1 MDTSDAERG
10 LARIEQG
17 AKKMATS
24 AGKAAAEAGKAIDSI
39 GNGAGDSAQ
48 KFTRAESQIR
58 REIEKSTLAL
68 KTMGQAAS
76 KRIETTIDFK
86 GLDRAKFE
94 PYLAQLREAERLQ
107 DQVSRSMGNMGASAE
122 GAKDSFLALARTG
135 VAAFLGSQV
144 VQGAKRAASALYE
157 ASAAGERLRTTLD
170 FATGNSAREM
180 TYLTDLAAR
189 YGLRLNDT
197 AKAYASFAAAAR
209 GTALEG
215 QKTRDVFESIS
226 KASAVMGLTSEQ
238 SAGALLALQQ
248 MVSKGTVQAEE
259 LRGQLGERLPGAFQ
273 VAAKAM
279 GVTTQELGKMLEQG
293 QVVADDFLPKFAAA
307 LNEHIG
313 DASERAADR
322 LDAAVNRLDNA
333 WEMLK
338 RNIGDSGV
346 SAAMSR
352 EMSALGG
359 DITAVSDAISQA
371 TRDGDASFLALAKG
385 AGVAAGRSGLGA
397 LALSA
402 NTLNSVIN
410 GLTGGVLGLRTDIN
424 LLPAAFMTSAAQA
437 DALAVDIA
445 AAEKELVR
453 LKELDTMPMN
463 GNYFR
468 DGIAKTQAWIDKL
481 KEARRELLGLS
492 GESAGRE
499 TYSVGSGDAA
509 LARAKRAIYDQ
520 QVAARD
526 ALLEKYA
533 TPQEK
538 LNEAIASAKASLGD
552 LYSPEIERRITEH
565 FIKPTKSAA
574 KSAKEARDEFG
585 ELMNRLSSKDA
596 GLSPNFNKELDTLYK
611 GYQQGRIG
619 VDEYR
624 DAVEKLIQTQ
634 PFAIDALRE
643 QAAAEREAQKARE
656 QLVQAQE
663 RSAANVEQQVQKLR
677 DEEEALAISAAMNIS
692 LAQALETV
700 AMARL
705 EEAKAKEIAKGK
717 DADQAVIAAIEKEIA
732 ARKELATLMAKKEV
746 RDANKKAAEDA
757 AKEWERTSNEI
768 SQALTDALMRG
779 FEEGK
784 SFGENFADSLGNSIK
799 TAVARALQQALA
811 KNISAMFGGQGG
823 FNWSSLFSGNNWAS
837 TIGSALG
844 YGSTAGAG
852 AGTLTYANAVG
863 AMGGDSLGA
872 LAAANNQWAGV
883 AASASEAAAASQSA
897 ASASSAAA
905 GAWASWAAVA
915 LATSSNMYKAGWNK
929 DAMTEGAIAT
939 HRFGRFSST
948 TGQSQYTSTGLLSE
962 TANVITE
969 KINMGILKA
978 VGVSDKWAQILSG
991 VPLTAGLWGRKLKG
1005 YGYDVDIAGG
1015 AVDVGGYEYH
1025 KGGLFRSNKT
1035 IEFDVDSRDAEEL
1048 RRQVEAVRD
1057 SSAAMA
1063 KALGYSDE
1071 AIDSF
1076 TGNLRINFKGA
1087 ETAEEQAERY
1097 NDALADLNRQMINAA
1112 TGANYTKEQFDAM
1125 MSGIQEDMAAVG
1137 ISAEGIADI
1146 IVQGMMGKLSQQ
1158 EVGDALADMMVGG
1171 IYESIASNYA
1181 GQIAQA
1187 FTGQILT
1194 PIFTA
1199 IAAGVPLS
1207 QAISQQAIS
1216 NVVATAQS
1224 AAAAMNAIF
1233 SNAEF
1238 QAAIAGIQQAIGG
1251 VAGAVTKVKIPSFGS
1266 ARTSASNAAAQK
1278 AQQQAQERYNLETK
1292 LLQLLGKTDILRQR
1306 ELASIN
1312 AANRGLQQHIWAVE
1326 DATDS
1331 VNNAM
1336 AALERAVAAE
1346 RDRLQE
1352 QLDAAMESERA
1363 LNDVFGVLRD
1373 NIRDL
1378 RGEVEYTSQIDA
1390 AAGRDL
1396 IQQAIA
1402 GTKFDADE
1410 LADAIDAVRH
1420 SIEKGN
1426 YATRF
1431 DQERAQLKLAAE
1443 LSLLS
1448 DVTESEL
1455 SAAEQQ
1461 IALLEDQLNGLD
1473 VQLDLA
1479 QQQVDALFGVDTSVK
1494 SVAAAVAALGDAM
1507 GGYSAAIAA
1516 AAAQSF
1522 STGAAPSGGS
1532 SSGSSYR
1539 VSGGGSSS
1547 KQWTAQGY
1555 WDKNPDLQREFIDKN
1570 LAASPDFNKDP
1581 NLSARDEYLRWHW
1594 NTHGQKEKRKYAR
1607 GGYYPG
1613 GLALVGEEGPELINF
1628 RQPGQVYTA
1637 MQTQNLLAGDGEVSR
1652 LLRQLIEE
1660 TRSNA
1665 AAVVKRQ
1672 VDLNKIVSRWDRDGM
1687 PEERDVTT

>member
-1 MDTSDAERG
+1 MAERTNPHAEIVVGAQDKATPVFDSIKRGAQGMATGVEQSANKAAASVGKIGDNAQPAAEKLDRSTKSIISSIQRATAQIEAGDRASGKFFETLAQQRGVNVDVLKPYLQQLDDARAKQSAASATLNAYG
-10 LARIEQG
+10 LSAKQTAAALRGVPAQITDIFVSLQGGQRPMTVLLQQGGQLKDMFGGVVPAAKALGSTVLGLVNPFTLAAAAAGGLFYAYRQG
-17 AKKMATS
+17 ASEQEAFQRSLILSGNAVGASADSLSQMAAEIDAVSRGITRGRAAEALNKIAASGDVGAASLKRYAQAALEFEQAGGGAAEEVSKAFSDLAKDPVS
-24 AGKAAAEAGKAIDSI
+24 AVLKLNESMNFLTASTYEQIKSLQDQGKELEAAKIAQESYAGAIESRIPRLEENLGSLERGWRAVKGAAAEAWDSMLGVGRAASLDEQI
-39 GNGAGDSAQ
+39 AALQTQVDAGRANPIVGSGYAATRGRAVQAQNEAALSALKEQKRLLDSAAMAE
-48 KFTRAESQIR
+48 RARAQQEKARIDWIKAGEKYLSDEVKKANAIAAARELGRKAGESEEQIR
-58 REIEKSTLAL
+58 KRIAQIEKSFEKKAGRSSTSARDSDLDAIRQ
-68 KTMGQAAS
+68 QAQEWQ
-76 KRIETTIDFK
+76 RYVE
-86 GLDRAKFE
+86 
-94 PYLAQLREAERLQ
+94 
-107 DQVSRSMGNMGASAE
+107 
-122 GAKDSFLALARTG
+122 SFN
-135 VAAFLGSQV
+135 
-144 VQGAKRAASALYE
+144 
-157 ASAAGERLRTTLD
+157 SAAISAQSGIDGLTKSQQKLVEFLQSPAYL
-170 FATGNSAREM
+170 NSSEPMRQ
-180 TYLTDLAAR
+180 
-189 YGLRLNDT
+189 
-197 AKAYASFAAAAR
+197 
-209 GTALEG
+209 TALEAAYAA
-215 QKTRDVFESIS
+215 I
-226 KASAVMGLTSEQ
+226 AIEQ
-238 SAGALLALQQ
+238 
-248 MVSKGTVQAEE
+248 QAEAE
-259 LRGQLGERLPGAFQ
+259 KE
-273 VAAKAM
+273 AAKA
-279 GVTTQELGKMLEQG
+279 
-293 QVVADDFLPKFAAA
+293 
-307 LNEHIG
+307 
-313 DASERAADR
+313 AAD
-322 LDAAVNRLDNA
+322 
-333 WEMLK
+333 
-338 RNIGDSGV
+338 
-346 SAAMSR
+346 
-352 EMSALGG
+352 
-359 DITAVSDAISQA
+359 
-371 TRDGDASFLALAKG
+371 LA
-385 AGVAAGRSGLGA
+385 
-397 LALSA
+397 
-402 NTLNSVIN
+402 
-410 GLTGGVLGLRTDIN
+410 
-424 LLPAAFMTSAAQA
+424 
-437 DALAVDIA
+437 
-445 AAEKELVR
+445 
-453 LKELDTMPMN
+453 
-463 GNYFR
+463 
-468 DGIAKTQAWIDKL
+468 
-481 KEARRELLGLS
+481 
-492 GESAGRE
+492 
-499 TYSVGSGDAA
+499 
-509 LARAKRAIYDQ
+509 
-520 QVAARD
+520 
-526 ALLEKYA
+526 
-533 TPQEK
+533 
-538 LNEAIASAKASLGD
+538 
-552 LYSPEIERRITEH
+552 
-565 FIKPTKSAA
+565 
-574 KSAKEARDEFG
+574 
-585 ELMNRLSSKDA
+585 
-596 GLSPNFNKELDTLYK
+596 
-611 GYQQGRIG
+611 
-619 VDEYR
+619 
-624 DAVEKLIQTQ
+624 
-634 PFAIDALRE
+634 
-643 QAAAEREAQKARE
+643 KARE
-656 QLVQAQE
+656 QVLQAQE
-663 RSAANVEQQVQKLR
+663 RSAATVEQQVQKLR

-692 LAQALETV
+692 MAEALEIV
-700 AMARL
+700 AVARL
-705 EEAKAKEIAKGK
+705 NEAKAKELAKGA

-732 ARKELATLMAKKEV
+732 ARKELASLMAKKEV
-746 RDANKKAAEDA
+746 REANKKAAEDA

-768 SQALTDALMRG
+768 SQALTNALMRG
-779 FEEGK
+779 FEDGK

-905 GAWASWAAVA
+905 GAWAGWAAVA
-915 LATSSNMYKAGWNK
+915 LATSGNMYKAGWNK
-929 DAMTEGAIAT
+929 DAMTEGAIAS

-948 TGQSQYTSTGLLSE
+948 TGQSQYTSTGLLAE

-978 VGVSDKWAQILSG
+978 VGTSDKWAQILSG
-991 VPLTAGLWGRKLKG
+991 VPLTAGVWGRKLKG

-1035 IEFDVDSRDAEEL
+1035 IEFDVDPRDAEEL
-1048 RRQVEAVRD
+1048 RRTVENVRD

-1063 KALGYSDE
+1063 KAMGYSDE
-1071 AIDSF
+1071 AIESF

-1087 ETAEEQAERY
+1087 ETAAEQSERY
-1097 NDALADLNRQMINAA
+1097 NEALQDLNRQMINAA

-1146 IVQGMMGKLSQQ
+1146 LVQGMMGKLSQQ
-1158 EVGDALADMMVGG
+1158 EVGDALADMIVGG

-1194 PIFTA
+1194 PMFA
-1199 IAAGVPLS
+1199 AMAAGVPLA
-1207 QAISQQAIS
+1207 QAINQQA
-1216 NVVATAQS
+1216 VEKMVATAQQ

-1238 QAAIAGIQQAIGG
+1238 QAAISGIEQAIGG

-1378 RGEVEYTSQIDA
+1378 RGEVESTSQIDA

-1402 GTKFDADE
+1402 GAKFDADE

-1448 DVTESEL
+1448 EVTESEL

-1479 QQQVDALFGVDTSVK
+1479 QQQIDALFGVDTSVK
-1494 SVAAAVAALGDAM
+1494 GVGEAVAALATAMGGYTAAVAAA
-1507 GGYSAAIAA
+1507 SAVAV
-1516 AAAQSF
+1516 
-1522 STGAAPSGGS
+1522 STGAAPSGS
-1532 SSGSSYR
+1532 VSVSGGGGG
-1539 VSGGGSSS
+1539 GGGSSS
-1547 KQWTAQGY
+1547 KQWTAAGY
-1555 WDKNPDLQREFIDKN
+1555 MSKNPDLQAYW
-1570 LAASPDFNKDP
+1570 AANGAE
-1581 NLSARDEYLRWHW
+1581 LARDRGWTAEDYALWHW
-1594 NTHGQKEKRKYAR
+1594 QNYGQKENRKFAR

-1637 MQTQNLLAGDGEVSR
+1637 MQTKNLLAGDGEVSR

-1687 PEERDVTT
+1687 PEERDVTA

>member
-1 MDTSDAERG
+1 MAERTNPHAEIVVG
-10 LARIEQG
+10 AQDKATPVFDSIKRGAQG
-17 AKKMATS
+17 MATGVEQS
-24 AGKAAAEAGKAIDSI
+24 ANRAGAAIGSIGDKAAPAAQKVDSATRSLANSMQRAEAALLAGSKGSADYFEQMIRIRGADANYLRPHLNALRLAEEANKSLVVSQREVGVAANMVRSQLLALGSAAAAAVSVKAFVSAADAVTRLQNQIRLATDGTLEAKTAFEALYGIAQRSRANFVELGSTFANISRATGELGISQAQLLKMTEAIGNAVAISGSSAQASQAALIQLSQGMASGVLRGEELNSVLEQTPRLAMAIADGLGVPIGKLREMGKEGELTAQKVINALLSQSDVLKGEVQTSVITLSQSMTTLGNSATMMAGEIDRVTGATSQMSAEVMAAAEAVDNIGRAFREADSAGKQTSIFGGAVATAFETVAVLGANVAYVIKGIGTELGGLAAQAAALATFNFNQAAAIRKEMVSDAEAARKEVDALTARILNARRLSEIAGKAD
-39 GNGAGDSAQ
+39 GLD
-48 KFTRAESQIR
+48 TRAE
-58 REIEKSTLAL
+58 
-68 KTMGQAAS
+68 
-76 KRIETTIDFK
+76 D
-86 GLDRAKFE
+86 
-94 PYLAQLREAERLQ
+94 
-107 DQVSRSMGNMGASAE
+107 
-122 GAKDSFLALARTG
+122 AR
-135 VAAFLGSQV
+135 
-144 VQGAKRAASALYE
+144 
-157 ASAAGERLRTTLD
+157 
-170 FATGNSAREM
+170 
-180 TYLTDLAAR
+180 LAA
-189 YGLRLNDT
+189 YGKTAQGLN
-197 AKAYASFAAAAR
+197 
-209 GTALEG
+209 
-215 QKTRDVFESIS
+215 
-226 KASAVMGLTSEQ
+226 
-238 SAGALLALQQ
+238 
-248 MVSKGTVQAEE
+248 
-259 LRGQLGERLPGAFQ
+259 
-273 VAAKAM
+273 
-279 GVTTQELGKMLEQG
+279 
-293 QVVADDFLPKFAAA
+293 
-307 LNEHIG
+307 
-313 DASERAADR
+313 
-322 LDAAVNRLDNA
+322 
-333 WEMLK
+333 
-338 RNIGDSGV
+338 
-346 SAAMSR
+346 
-352 EMSALGG
+352 
-359 DITAVSDAISQA
+359 AVSDAGDKAAKSTKKASDEFASARQQAQEWQRYVESFNSAAISAQSGI
-371 TRDGDASFLALAKG
+371 DGLTKSQQKLVEFLQSPAY
-385 AGVAAGRSGLGA
+385 
-397 LALSA
+397 
-402 NTLNSVIN
+402 LNSSEPMRQTA
-410 GLTGGVLGLRTDIN
+410 LE
-424 LLPAAFMTSAAQA
+424 AAYAAIAIEQQA
-437 DALAVDIA
+437 E
-445 AAEKELVR
+445 AEKE
-453 LKELDTMPMN
+453 
-463 GNYFR
+463 
-468 DGIAKTQAWIDKL
+468 A
-481 KEARRELLGLS
+481 
-492 GESAGRE
+492 
-499 TYSVGSGDAA
+499 
-509 LARAKRAIYDQ
+509 
-520 QVAARD
+520 
-526 ALLEKYA
+526 
-533 TPQEK
+533 
-538 LNEAIASAKASLGD
+538 AKAAAD
-552 LYSPEIERRITEH
+552 L
-565 FIKPTKSAA
+565 A
-574 KSAKEARDEFG
+574 
-585 ELMNRLSSKDA
+585 
-596 GLSPNFNKELDTLYK
+596 
-611 GYQQGRIG
+611 
-619 VDEYR
+619 
-624 DAVEKLIQTQ
+624 
-634 PFAIDALRE
+634 
-643 QAAAEREAQKARE
+643 KARE

-692 LAQALETV
+692 LAEALEIV

-705 EEAKAKEIAKGK
+705 EDAKAKEIAKGK
-717 DADQAVIAAIEKEIA
+717 DADKAVIAAIEKEIA
-732 ARKELATLMAKKEV
+732 ARKELASLMAKKEV
-746 RDANKKAAEDA
+746 RDANKKAAEEA
-757 AKEWERTSNEI
+757 AKAWERTSNEI

-779 FEEGK
+779 FEDGK

-905 GAWASWAAVA
+905 GAWAGWAAVA
-915 LATSSNMYKAGWNK
+915 LATSSNMYKAGWNN

-948 TGQSQYTSTGLLSE
+948 TGQSQYTSTGQLAE

-978 VGVSDKWAQILSG
+978 VGTSDKWAQILSG
-991 VPLTAGLWGRKLKG
+991 VPLTAGVWGRKLKG
-1005 YGYDVDIAGG
+1005 YGYDIDIAGG

-1063 KALGYSDE
+1063 KAMGYSDE
-1071 AIDSF
+1071 AIESF
-1076 TGNLRINFKGA
+1076 TGNLKINFKGA
-1087 ETAEEQAERY
+1087 ETAAEQSERY
-1097 NDALADLNRQMINAA
+1097 NEALNDLNRQMINAA
-1112 TGANYTKEQFDAM
+1112 TGADFTKEQFADFM
-1125 MSGIQEDMAAVG
+1125 GGIQDDIAAAG
-1137 ISAEGIADI
+1137 ISSQGIGQILVD
-1146 IVQGMMGKLSQQ
+1146 GMMGRLSQQ
-1158 EVGDALADMMVGG
+1158 EVGDQLADMIVGG
-1171 IYESIASNYA
+1171 IYESIAGNYA
-1181 GQIAQA
+1181 NMIAEAFMGQI
-1187 FTGQILT
+1187 IT

-1199 IAAGVPLS
+1199 VMAGVPLS
-1207 QAISQQAIS
+1207 QAVSQQAID
-1216 NVVATAQS
+1216 NVVATATQAMEALNAILNS
-1224 AAAAMNAIF
+1224 AEVQAAM
-1233 SNAEF
+1233 
-1238 QAAIAGIQQAIGG
+1238 AGIETAIKG
-1251 VAGAVTKVKIPSFGS
+1251 VVGATSRVKIPSFGS

-1312 AANRGLQQHIWAVE
+1312 AANRGLQLHIWAVE
-1326 DATDS
+1326 DAADS

-1352 QLDAAMESERA
+1352 QLDSAMESEQA

-1378 RGEVEYTSQIDA
+1378 RGEVESTSQIDA

-1420 SIEKGN
+1420 SIDKGN

-1479 QQQVDALFGVDTSVK
+1479 QQQIDALFGVDTSVK
-1494 SVAAAVAALGDAM
+1494 GVAAAVAALGDAM

-1516 AAAQSF
+1516 AASQSF
-1522 STGAAPSGGS
+1522 STGAAPSGGT
-1532 SSGSSYR
+1532 SSGSYR
-1539 VSGGGSSS
+1539 VSSGGSSA

-1581 NLSARDEYLRWHW
+1581 NLSARDEYLQWHW
-1594 NTHGQKEKRKYAR
+1594 RTYGQKENRKYAR

-1687 PEERDVTT
+1687 PEERDVTA